1 VLTLDRALA
10 NAVAHGVDVVAASRL
25 LSGNPARYLGLS
37 DRGALVAGLRADM
50 VVLDAA
56 LAVEQVWIAGRRIV

>member
-1 VLTLDRALA
+1 
-10 NAVAHGVDVVAASRL
+10 
-25 LSGNPARYLGLS
+25 
-37 DRGALVAGLRADM
+37 LRADM